1 MTEEVFWKCTVLKFD
16 ALYQIYKQ
24 VNGIK
29 DKDDDAECIDNV
41 LF

>member
-1 MTEEVFWKCTVLKFD
+1 MTEEQFWKCTPKKLD
-16 ALYQIYKQ
+16 ALFKTYKE

-29 DKDDDAECIDNV
+29 DKDSEMDYIDNV

>member
-1 MTEEVFWKCTVLKFD
+1 MSEEEFWKCTVKKFD
-16 ALYQIYKQ
+16 ALFIIHKQ

-29 DKDDDAECIDNV
+29 DKDDDADCIDNV